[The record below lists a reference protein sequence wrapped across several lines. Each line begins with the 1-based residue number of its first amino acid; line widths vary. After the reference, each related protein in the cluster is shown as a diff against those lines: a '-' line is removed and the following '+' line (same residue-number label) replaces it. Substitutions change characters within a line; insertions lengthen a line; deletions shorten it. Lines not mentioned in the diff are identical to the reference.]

1 MQPHIEVAARFVLS
15 ASISPRLYLASASPR
30 RRELLTQIGLAF
42 LPLPQTVDETWRQG
56 ESAEGYVQR
65 VAGDKARAG
74 WQDSRRVLDLPVLA
88 ADTSVVCDGEVLGK
102 PGSLQEARSMLL
114 RLSGRSHCVLT
125 AVALVWHERH
135 LVELVSTEV
144 SFRPLLP
151 AEVDAYWHSGEPQ
164 DKAGGYGIQGM
175 GALFVSG
182 IVGSYSNVV
191 GLPLFETARLLEQFG
206 VSSLALLKERV
217 A

>member
-1 MQPHIEVAARFVLS
+1 MS
-15 ASISPRLYLASASPR
+15 ASTSPRLYLASASPR
-30 RRELLTQIGLAF
+30 RRELLAQIGLGF
-42 LPLPQTVDETWRQG
+42 LPLPQSVDESWRQG
-56 ESAEGYVQR
+56 ESAESYVQR
-65 VAGDKARAG
+65 VACDKARAG
-74 WQDSRRVLDLPVLA
+74 WRDSRRMLDLPVLS

-102 PGSLQEARSMLL
+102 PSSLQEARTMLL
-114 RLSGRSHCVLT
+114 RLSGRSHRVLT
-125 AVALVWHERH
+125 AVALVRHERQ
-135 LVELVSTEV
+135 LIELVSTEV

-151 AEVDAYWHSGEPQ
+151 AEVDAYWYRGEPQ
-164 DKAGGYGIQGM
+164 DKAGAYGIQGL

-206 VSSLALLKERV
+206 ISSLALLKEQV

>member
-1 MQPHIEVAARFVLS
+1 MS
-15 ASISPRLYLASASPR
+15 ASTSHRLYLASASPR
-30 RRELLTQIGLAF
+30 RRELLAQIGIGF
-42 LPLPQTVDETWRQG
+42 LPLPQAVDESLRQG
-56 ESAEGYVQR
+56 ESAENYVQR

-74 WQDSRRVLDLPVLA
+74 WQDSRRLLDLPVLA

-102 PGSLQEARSMLL
+102 PGSWQEARDMLL
-114 RLSGRSHCVLT
+114 RLSGRSHRVLT
-125 AVALVWHERH
+125 AVALRWNERQ
-135 LVELVSTEV
+135 LVELVATEV
-144 SFRPLLP
+144 NFRPLLP
-151 AEVDAYWHSGEPQ
+151 AEVDAYWHSGEPR
-164 DKAGGYGIQGM
+164 DKAGAYGIQGL

-206 VSSLALLKERV
+206 ISSLALLKEQV